1 MAIVADRTRF
11 AGVFAK
17 LQPYRLWIQTAFL
30 AVWLAPIG
38 TRLQGFCAPVF
49 HCYGCP
55 LATFGCPIGMLAHF
69 TTPFLVVGMLI
80 LFGALVGSLFCGWA
94 CPFGWLQDLAA
105 RVPTPKFDPP
115 RWMGHFRFVVLG
127 VFVLAIPGLL
137 GVEHPLSI
145 CMVCPAGGIEAGL
158 PNVVSQALAIEDII
172 WPNTLRLTITG
183 LFLIAIFFIRRPW
196 CRVLCPLGVIL
207 ASFNRVSGFFLR
219 FDRNKC
225 TTCGRCT
232 KLCKYNIDPEQSP
245 NDLRCIR
252 CLECTSC
259 KLGALTPQTILHGRP
274 KPAAETVPPTSD
286 PTPDA

>member
-1 MAIVADRTRF
+1 MAIVAERTRF
-11 AGVFAK
+11 AGVFAR

-38 TRLQGFCAPVF
+38 TRLHGYCAPVF

-69 TTPFLVVGMLI
+69 TTPFIVVGMLI
-80 LFGALVGSLFCGWA
+80 LFGALLGSLFCGWA

-105 RVPTPKFDPP
+105 KVPTPKFDPP
-115 RWMGHFRFVVLG
+115 RWMGHLRFVVLG
-127 VFVLAIPGLL
+127 VFVLAIPGLF
-137 GVEHPLSI
+137 GIEHPLSI
-145 CMVCPAGGIEAGL
+145 CMICPAGALEAAL
-158 PNVVSQALAIEDII
+158 PSVLSQALAVEQVF
-172 WPNTLRLTITG
+172 WPNTLKLTITG
-183 LFLIAIFFIRRPW
+183 IFLVAIFFIRRPW

-219 FDRNKC
+219 FDRGKC

-252 CLECTSC
+252 CLECTRC
-259 KLGALTPQTILHGRP
+259 KLGALTPATILHRQA
-274 KPAAETVPPTSD
+274 KPAADPVPPGRQR
-286 PTPDA
+286 